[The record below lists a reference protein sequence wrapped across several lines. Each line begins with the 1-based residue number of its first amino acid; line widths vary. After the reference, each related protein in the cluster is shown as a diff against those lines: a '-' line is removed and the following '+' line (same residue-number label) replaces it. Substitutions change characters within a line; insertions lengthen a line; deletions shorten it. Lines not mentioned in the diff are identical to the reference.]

1 LSRSR
6 ENSAFIALL
15 LIILVVAPAFIY
27 VYRSTHPPSAQP
39 SAVFGDLQLQSTS
52 VDMTGLSRN
61 GIDLDL
67 NAVVYNPNG
76 FGATLASADYSAYA
90 NGHYLGEGHL
100 THAYD
105 FTPGSSQTFSLP
117 VNVGWKSAFLTTGSY
132 VVGLGSITWRANG
145 TADIEVGGFP
155 LTISFDISTG

>member
-1 LSRSR
+1 MSRSR

-15 LIILVVAPAFIY
+15 LIVLVVAPVFVY
-27 VYRSTHPPSAQP
+27 VYRSAHPPSAQP

-52 VDMTGLSRN
+52 VDMTGLSRS
-61 GIDLDL
+61 GIDLEL

-76 FGATLASADYSAYA
+76 FGATLVAANYSVYA

-100 THAYD
+100 THEYD
-105 FTPGSSQTFSLP
+105 FGSHSTQTFSLP

-132 VVGLGSITWRANG
+132 IVGLGSITWRANG
-145 TADIEVGGFP
+145 TAAIEIGGIP
-155 LTISFDISTG
+155 LTLSFDISTG